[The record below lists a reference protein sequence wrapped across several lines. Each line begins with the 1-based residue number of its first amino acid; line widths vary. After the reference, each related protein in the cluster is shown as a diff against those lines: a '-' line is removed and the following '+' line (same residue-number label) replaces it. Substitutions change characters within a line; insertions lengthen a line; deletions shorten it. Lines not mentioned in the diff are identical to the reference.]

1 MKEFSIPI
9 SKSSATYCWQNIT
22 MPAPDAE
29 AFAHALMDIPESV
42 VEIYDEFLP
51 KLMEYLRT
59 DAGDVQNAIWDI
71 CEACRHIDYHLKD
84 AKLVPGA

>member
-1 MKEFSIPI
+1 MKEFGIPDFKELCDLLI
-9 SKSSATYCWQNIT
+9 ARRS

-29 AFAHALMDIPESV
+29 AFAHALMDVRESA

-59 DAGDVQNAIWDI
+59 DTGDVEDAIWDI
-71 CEACRHIDYHLKD
+71 REACRHIDYHLKD
-84 AKLVPGA
+84 AKLVPGT

>member
-1 MKEFSIPI
+1 MKEFGIEDFKELCDLLI
-9 SKSSATYCWQNIT
+9 AKRV

-29 AFAHALMDIPESV
+29 AFAHALMDMREST

-51 KLMEYLRT
+51 KLIEYLRT
-59 DAGDVQNAIWDI
+59 DTGDVEDMIWNI
-71 CEACRHIDYHLKD
+71 RESCRHIDYHLKD